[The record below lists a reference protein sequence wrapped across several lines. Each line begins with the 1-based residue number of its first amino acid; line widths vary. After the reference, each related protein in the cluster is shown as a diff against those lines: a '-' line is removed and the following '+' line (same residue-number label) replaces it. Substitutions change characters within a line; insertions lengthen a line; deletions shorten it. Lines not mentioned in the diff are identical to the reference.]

1 MNNRGQTLIIFV
13 ILIPIIIT
21 MAALVVDIGK
31 MNYEKERY
39 RGIIEN
45 SIEEYFESN
54 QISDVKEILTLN
66 GIPEDAYQIT
76 TQENLI
82 EIHLTTSVDSI
93 FAKLINI
100 DEYQI
105 DLDYIGTKESDR
117 VIINKKE

>member
-82 EIHLTTSVDSI
+82 EIHLTTSVDCI

-105 DLDYIGTKESDR
+105 DLDYVGTKESDH

>member
-93 FAKLINI
+93 FAKLI
-100 DEYQI
+100 
-105 DLDYIGTKESDR
+105 DLNYVSTKESKH

>member
-82 EIHLTTSVDSI
+82 EIHLTTSVGSI

-105 DLDYIGTKESDR
+105 DLDYVGTKESDH